1 MRIDPRFEKRILQMP
16 YNPGST
22 TPAVIANTIIGSA
35 IGNGYLNARLS
46 GNDIVFEILATGG
59 TVPTNGN
66 PVVIRLRSSP
76 ITSGVFQ
83 AVSVQNANNFTI
95 NSLSNLGC
103 AANEKVRIHAAFVF
117 NGAGISIAVWCASNL
132 ALTGAFC
139 PQTTS
144 LISTTAQGGGATLV
158 QTVYSAAALVAEPWI
173 YAGYCEATSGA
184 TPGQWA
190 SVDAVV
196 NWTPGIPLPG
206 NVVQTQT
213 TNFSVYG
220 TGGVTAMPG
229 NNTIPQI
236 TDGDPWMNDTFYYQ
250 SPLNI
255 VKTDIQAFLSPAVA
269 AGVNCAIFRDG
280 AVNAKRTGTTNPL
293 LGTGLGAATLS
304 YSHQPTAAA
313 FPMATQFRAGTG
325 AGGNA
330 VSFNGAGG
338 SALWNGTC
346 NSYIVQT
353 EIQG

>member
-1 MRIDPRFEKRILQMP
+1 MP

-83 AVSVQNANNFTI
+83 AVSVQNANNFTL

-103 AANEKVRIHAAFVF
+103 AANEKVRIHSAFVF
-117 NGAGISIAVWCASNL
+117 NGVGISIALWCASNL

-184 TPGQWA
+184 TPGQWT

-196 NWTPGIPLPG
+196 NWMPGIPLPG
-206 NVVQTQT
+206 NVVQTLN
-213 TNFSVYG
+213 TNFSG
-220 TGGVTAMPG
+220 FGAFSNPMPG

-236 TDGDPWMNDTFYYQ
+236 TDGDQLMNDAFYYQ
-250 SPLNI
+250 SALNI
-255 VKTDIQAFLSPAVA
+255 IKTDLQMYLSPNVA
-269 AGVNCAIFRDG
+269 AGINTALFRDG
-280 AVNAKRTGTTNPL
+280 AANAVRSGTTNPL
-293 LGTGLGAATLS
+293 LGTGLGSSTLS
-304 YSHQPTAAA
+304 YSKQPGGA
-313 FPMATQFRAGTG
+313 FPMVSTTRAGIG
-325 AGGNA
+325 VGGTFN
-330 VSFNGAGG
+330 FNGAGG
-338 SALWNGTC
+338 GALYGGTC
-346 NSYIVQT
+346 NSFMTQT